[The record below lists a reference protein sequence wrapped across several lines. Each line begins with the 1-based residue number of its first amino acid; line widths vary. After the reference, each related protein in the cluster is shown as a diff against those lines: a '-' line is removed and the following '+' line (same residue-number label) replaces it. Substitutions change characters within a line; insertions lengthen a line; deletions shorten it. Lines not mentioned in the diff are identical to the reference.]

1 MVAAAIEHSQLH
13 RRMALSI
20 LKLCGTNPRFL
31 MLGRCENLATK
42 LRKRYMGNQRKIFT
56 CSNDFSLGF

>member
-42 LRKRYMGNQRKIFT
+42 LRKEVHAKIFRC
-56 CSNDFSLGF
+56 CSDFSLDF